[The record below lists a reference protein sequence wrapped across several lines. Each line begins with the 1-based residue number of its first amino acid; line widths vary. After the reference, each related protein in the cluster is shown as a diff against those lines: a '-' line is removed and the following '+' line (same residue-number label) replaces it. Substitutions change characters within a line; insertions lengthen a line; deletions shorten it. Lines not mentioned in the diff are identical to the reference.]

1 MDMPDRTDHET
12 APDTAPDTALG
23 TAPDTAVS
31 ALDTAE
37 TAPDTAPEA
46 APEAG
51 PETAPEADPET
62 APWDIQT
69 GLLAEAFRHECSV
82 RRTLQV
88 LEVKQRRIQE
98 DLHQFVGHLR
108 LLVPSLGQPP
118 APAIEQEQ
126 VLMEALARLEDDA
139 FAALMLQVLAR
150 GR

>member
-1 MDMPDRTDHET
+1 MPDETDYEMGPETGHEK
-12 APDTAPDTALG
+12 G
-23 TAPDTAVS
+23 
-31 ALDTAE
+31 
-37 TAPDTAPEA
+37 
-46 APEAG
+46 PEAG
-51 PETAPEADPET
+51 HGTG
-62 APWDIQT
+62 PWDGQEA
-69 GLLAEAFRHECSV
+69 LAEAFRHECSV

-108 LLVPSLGQPP
+108 LLVPGLGQAT

-126 VLMEALARLEDDA
+126 ILMEALARLGDEA